1 MKVGADGCVC
11 CVGVSI
17 LIDRCN
23 DGCKVEALGVVG
35 VGDAEA
41 DDGEGQVDEDGE
53 YDEEK

>member
-41 DDGEGQVDEDGE
+41 DDGQGQVDEDG
-53 YDEEK
+53 